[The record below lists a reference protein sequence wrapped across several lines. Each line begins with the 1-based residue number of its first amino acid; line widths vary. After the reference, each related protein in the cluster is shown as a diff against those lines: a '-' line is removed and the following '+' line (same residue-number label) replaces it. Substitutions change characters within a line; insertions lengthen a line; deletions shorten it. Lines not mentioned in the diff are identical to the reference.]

1 MFVQNQPGRL
11 CANTAGALLTER
23 RPLRAEAAGQ
33 SQRRQTVKAH
43 TIGQCQHIESQRQ
56 KAND

>member
-1 MFVQNQPGRL
+1 M
-11 CANTAGALLTER
+11 NTAGALLTER

-33 SQRRQTVKAH
+33 SQKRQKVKPQ

-56 KAND
+56 KANG

>member
-1 MFVQNQPGRL
+1 M
-11 CANTAGALLTER
+11 NTAGALLTER
-23 RPLRAEAAGQ
+23 TPLRAEAAGQ
-33 SQRRQTVKAH
+33 SQQRQKVKPQ